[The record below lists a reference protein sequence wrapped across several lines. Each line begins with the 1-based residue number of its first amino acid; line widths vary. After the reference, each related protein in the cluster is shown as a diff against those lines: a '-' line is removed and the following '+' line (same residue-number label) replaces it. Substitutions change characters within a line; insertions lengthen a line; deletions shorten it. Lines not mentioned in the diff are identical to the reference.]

1 MRALFVLL
9 LACGV
14 IACKKDKPVTPATL
28 PPEPTPAARPI
39 APAAYNALPIGPVR
53 RAGFVS
59 YGIYFERLTPSAK
72 ETFERL
78 VKKTRFTVVKQFG
91 PTVLPSVYG
100 FSPGISDAP
109 PPDEE
114 RLRLSGRG
122 LTPDQ
127 QAAAANSKDVFAL
140 AFNYPSDAIPA
151 VLKEADAL
159 TATFAVE
166 TRGFILDAETR
177 ELFTPEAFASMRQAA
192 WNEQRP
198 IVYRHCT
205 IHSYRDGNG
214 YRAVSLGMSKLG
226 LPDICVNQFPG
237 DRFAQ
242 VGVLMELAMQ
252 SVHDRPEFEATNAV
266 QVMGQRVPAQAGT
279 RADGDNPNRLLEL
292 RPTIEILDRFAAV
305 HQVGLA
311 RDNDQELQEASRR
324 ARAQLPKVKALLA
337 KDLAAGAVLQVKAP
351 FEHAEGREFMWVN
364 VHRWDGQRITGVL
377 DNSPRFVKS
386 LVAGAVVTVDE
397 ADVFDWVRIFP
408 DGGTEGNETTR
419 IIMGDQTH

>member
-1 MRALFVLL
+1 MRASVVVLL
-9 LACGV
+9 CCG
-14 IACKKDKPVTPATL
+14 IACKKDKPVTL
-28 PPEPTPAARPI
+28 PPEPIP
-39 APAAYNALPIGPVR
+39 APAAVSPASNALPVGPLR

-59 YGIYFERLTPSAK
+59 YAIYFAKMTPSSSA
-72 ETFERL
+72 TFERL

-91 PTVLPSVYG
+91 PSVLPSVYG
-100 FSPGISDAP
+100 FSPGIAEVP

-114 RLRLSGRG
+114 RLRLFGRG
-122 LTPDQ
+122 LTPVQ
-127 QAAAANSKDVFAL
+127 QTAAANSKDVFVL
-140 AFNYPSDAIPA
+140 AFNYPSEAIPA

-159 TATFAVE
+159 TGSFALE
-166 TRGFILDAETR
+166 TGGLIFDAETR
-177 ELFTPEAFASMRQAA
+177 ELFAPEAFATMRQAA
-192 WNEQRP
+192 WKDQKP
-198 IVYRHCT
+198 IVSRHCT
-205 IHSYRDGNG
+205 IHTYRDGNG

-226 LPDICVNQFPG
+226 LPDLCVNQIPG

-242 VGVLMELAMQ
+242 IGALMELAMQ
-252 SVHDRPEFEATNAV
+252 SIHDRPEL
-266 QVMGQRVPAQAGT
+266 QVSNELQIMDLRVPAGT
-279 RADGDNPNRLLEL
+279 GTPTDGDNPNRLIEL
-292 RPTIEILDRFAAV
+292 RPSGALLDGLATV

-311 RDNDQELQEASRR
+311 RDNDEELQEASRR
-324 ARAQLPKVKALLA
+324 ARAQLPRVKAVLS

-351 FEHAEGREFMWVN
+351 FEHPEGREFMWVN

-419 IIMGDQTH
+419 IIMGDETH